1 VLEMYFVEIDAVE
14 IDLRRRDDDRQ
25 LKDIKIYILRF
36 E

>member
-25 LKDIKIYILRF
+25 LKDKKIYILRF